1 MKSEITFVK
10 LENYFAVTL
19 GNSYKILFV
28 LQIIKFFITGVQKHV
43 VPRELFYKSEYMK

>member
-1 MKSEITFVK
+1 MKPEIASVK

-19 GNSYKILFV
+19 GNSYKILFI

-43 VPRELFYKSEYMK
+43 VPRELFHNSEYMK